1 MKKNLDINS
10 CTLCK
15 HIDYTRGSKGD
26 HTLCL
31 LESKIIKS
39 GAIEKING
47 VVWFNTPI
55 PEWCPLP
62 NYDEPELLKKE

>member
-1 MKKNLDINS
+1 MVKNLDINS

-15 HIDYTRGSKGD
+15 HIDYARGRKGEYM
-26 HTLCL
+26 LCL
-31 LESKIIKS
+31 KADRIIQRTNVTQCSDVALLKV
-39 GAIEKING
+39 N
-47 VVWFNTPI
+47 I

>member
-1 MKKNLDINS
+1 MAKNLDINS

-15 HIDYTRGSKGD
+15 HIDYTRGQKGD
-26 HTLCL
+26 YTLCL
-31 LESKIIKS
+31 KADRIIQEVGVKAYSDAMFLKID
-39 GAIEKING
+39 
-47 VVWFNTPI
+47 I